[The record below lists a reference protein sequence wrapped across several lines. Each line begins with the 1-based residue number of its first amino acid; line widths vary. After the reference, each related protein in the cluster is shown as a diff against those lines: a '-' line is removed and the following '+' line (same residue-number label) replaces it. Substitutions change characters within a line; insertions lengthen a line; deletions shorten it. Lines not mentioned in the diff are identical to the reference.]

1 MYLCGVE
8 IESPFGFKAHSDGD
22 VAIHAVIDALLGAS
36 GIGDIGELF
45 PDTSSRYRD
54 IRSTE
59 LLKEVHSLLKS
70 FGYLVGNIDIT
81 IIAERPKLM
90 RYKRMMRF
98 NLADILDL
106 TPNLINIK
114 ATTSEKLGWI
124 GRGEGVAVEAVATLY
139 YYDWTAK

>member
-1 MYLCGVE
+1 MWLE

-70 FGYLVGNIDIT
+70 L
-81 IIAERPKLM
+81 RL
-90 RYKRMMRF
+90 
-98 NLADILDL
+98 
-106 TPNLINIK
+106 
-114 ATTSEKLGWI
+114 SGWKYRHHDYCRETKTYEI
-124 GRGEGVAVEAVATLY
+124 
-139 YYDWTAK
+139 

>member
-1 MYLCGVE
+1 
-8 IESPFGFKAHSDGD
+8 
-22 VAIHAVIDALLGAS
+22 
-36 GIGDIGELF
+36 
-45 PDTSSRYRD
+45 
-54 IRSTE
+54 
-59 LLKEVHSLLKS
+59 LKS

-124 GRGEGVAVEAVATLY
+124 GKVKV
-139 YYDWTAK
+139 

>member
-1 MYLCGVE
+1 
-8 IESPFGFKAHSDGD
+8 

-54 IRSTE
+54 MRSTE

>member
-1 MYLCGVE
+1 M
-8 IESPFGFKAHSDGD
+8 
-22 VAIHAVIDALLGAS
+22 
-36 GIGDIGELF
+36 
-45 PDTSSRYRD
+45 
-54 IRSTE
+54 
-59 LLKEVHSLLKS
+59 KS

-124 GRGEGVAVEAVATLY
+124 GKVKV
-139 YYDWTAK
+139 